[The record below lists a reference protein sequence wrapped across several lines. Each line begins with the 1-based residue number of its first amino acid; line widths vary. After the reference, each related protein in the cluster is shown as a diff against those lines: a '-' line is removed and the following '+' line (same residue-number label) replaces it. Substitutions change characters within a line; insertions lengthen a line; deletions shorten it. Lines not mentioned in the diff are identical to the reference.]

1 MESVTAEE
9 LLIEEGKSG
18 ELIAAFQ
25 ALQETT
31 VDDGPKYTPK
41 TCRELARAIACR
53 NYGKSLLELSY
64 LLVIA
69 SACDRR
75 GGRFEGFFWD
85 SGPARASAFRGYVE
99 ASAPLPAGLRRVNNG
114 VEVETDSETFTV
126 TYSRMPFLSALV
138 EFLMTTIGYVELDT
152 LTEQLRGA
160 IPARQV
166 IGEVSNA
173 LGRSLYDYL
182 RDHLPSAHAQRKSYQ
197 LIEFVNARQNGRTG
211 PDAID
216 DEALLA
222 FWIDQEHEAE
232 DGTSDFRT
240 YQSVFSAGV
249 ELRQLMAFA
258 LDKYRMSGARSI
270 GSDFEAGEIDPGD
283 IEEAAEAMDANS
295 APLATLS
302 QAPLDRVKFLNGRET
317 ETAGEI
323 ALGPGIATALSRS
336 VFRNAVFGR
345 AQSRITN
352 ALRHKRLTRDLLTDA
367 AEVDYPARLEDYF
380 DLGKRLDRS
389 LLAVLYVLAT
399 QRRPEAIELALA
411 LRPKMDLGVLA
422 ENAETEPEWQDASVV
437 SIAAVRAADRFFE
450 RADARSGGDD
460 MLGALMA
467 EARKAFRGNARQ
479 GFSDDDIADADTLD
493 CFADAVAPLLSLRRE
508 IASFLATAGA
518 ADWEAPFAE
527 DREVFTQQFQRLYG
541 GHHGD

>member
-1 MESVTAEE
+1 
-9 LLIEEGKSG
+9 
-18 ELIAAFQ
+18 
-25 ALQETT
+25 
-31 VDDGPKYTPK
+31 
-41 TCRELARAIACR
+41 
-53 NYGKSLLELSY
+53 
-64 LLVIA
+64 
-69 SACDRR
+69 
-75 GGRFEGFFWD
+75 
-85 SGPARASAFRGYVE
+85 
-99 ASAPLPAGLRRVNNG
+99 
-114 VEVETDSETFTV
+114 
-126 TYSRMPFLSALV
+126 
-138 EFLMTTIGYVELDT
+138 
-152 LTEQLRGA
+152 
-160 IPARQV
+160 
-166 IGEVSNA
+166 
-173 LGRSLYDYL
+173 
-182 RDHLPSAHAQRKSYQ
+182 
-197 LIEFVNARQNGRTG
+197 
-211 PDAID
+211 
-216 DEALLA
+216 
-222 FWIDQEHEAE
+222 
-232 DGTSDFRT
+232 
-240 YQSVFSAGV
+240 
-249 ELRQLMAFA
+249 MAFA

-270 GSDFEAGEIDPGD
+270 GPDFEAGEIDPGD